1 MKLTEKQQE
10 IFEELFVRYPVLN
23 KNRDDI
29 LKAYEMLKACYE
41 NGGKLLVAGNGGSC
55 ADAEHIVGELMKGFL
70 LTRELD
76 DKQREAF
83 SEIKDGEYLANHLQ
97 GALPA
102 VALSAHEGLN
112 TAFAN
117 DIAADMIFAQQVW
130 AYASSSP
137 DALIALSTSGNSAN
151 VVNAVKVAN
160 AMGIESIGITGEKP
174 SLMSELCTV
183 CLRLPESETFKVQ
196 ELTLP
201 VYHALCAMV
210 EATYFSK

>member
-1 MKLTEKQQE
+1 MEQIEILTS
-10 IFEELFVRYPVLN
+10 RYPALEAC
-23 KNRDDI
+23 KADI
-29 LKAYEMLKACYE
+29 LVAFEVLRDSYAH
-41 NGGKLLVAGNGGSC
+41 GGKLLVCGNGGSA

-70 LTRELD
+70 LKRELTD
-76 DKQREAF
+76 EQRQAF
-83 SEIKDGEYLANHLQ
+83 LEIKDGEYLANHLQ

-160 AMGIESIGITGEKP
+160 AMGIESIGITGEKM
-174 SLMSELCTV
+174 SLMSEMCTV
-183 CLRLPESETFKVQ
+183 CLRLPETETFKVQ

-201 VYHALCAMV
+201 VYHALCAMA
-210 EATYFSK
+210 EATYFNK

>member
-1 MKLTEKQQE
+1 
-10 IFEELFVRYPVLN
+10 
-23 KNRDDI
+23 
-29 LKAYEMLKACYE
+29 
-41 NGGKLLVAGNGGSC
+41 
-55 ADAEHIVGELMKGFL
+55 MKGFL

-76 DKQREAF
+76 GKQREAF

-160 AMGIESIGITGEKP
+160 AMGIESIGITGGKP

>member
-1 MKLTEKQQE
+1 MNREKE
-10 IFEELFVRYPVLN
+10 IFEELFVRYPALEGI
-23 KNRDDI
+23 REDI
-29 LKAYEMLKACYE
+29 KSAYDVICACFDR
-41 NGGKLLVAGNGGSC
+41 GGKLLICGNGGS
-55 ADAEHIVGELMKGFL
+55 AAYAQHIVGELMKGFL
-70 LTRELD
+70 LKRELTD
-76 DKQREAF
+76 EQRQAF
-83 SEIKDGEYLANHLQ
+83 LEIKDGEYLANHLQ

-160 AMGIESIGITGEKP
+160 AMGIESIGITGEKM
-174 SLMSELCTV
+174 SLMSEMCTV
-183 CLRLPESETFKVQ
+183 CLRLPETETFKVQ

-201 VYHALCAMV
+201 VYHALCAMA
-210 EATYFSK
+210 EATYFNK

>member
-1 MKLTEKQQE
+1 MEQIEILTS
-10 IFEELFVRYPVLN
+10 RYPALEAC
-23 KNRDDI
+23 KADI
-29 LKAYEMLKACYE
+29 LVAFEVLRDSYAH
-41 NGGKLLVAGNGGSC
+41 GGKLLVCGNGGSA

-70 LTRELD
+70 LKRELTD
-76 DKQREAF
+76 EQRQAF

-102 VALSAHEGLN
+102 VTLSAHEGLN

-160 AMGIESIGITGEKP
+160 AMGIESIGITGEKM
-174 SLMSELCTV
+174 SLMSEMCTV
-183 CLRLPESETFKVQ
+183 CLRLPETETFKVQ

-201 VYHALCAMV
+201 VYHALCAMA
-210 EATYFSK
+210 EATYFNK